1 MPLVSTS
8 NNDTTFLYKLNI
20 HKKKTIN
27 KLINTNFGTEYKQ
40 KLRIK
45 SSFQAVSNLN
55 FSITTKRQQP
65 LLKTIVQQLNTHILD
80 LYLNLHR
87 YLISCWKLIKVT
99 KPSIHNFF
107 DCCINFILKFYM
119 VVKIFKIKADF
130 IWAAV
135 LILRPWRFIINF
147 GRLLNL
153 VWKF

>member
-20 HKKKTIN
+20 HKNKTVN

-55 FSITTKRQQP
+55 FSIRTKRQQP
-65 LLKTIVQQLNTHILD
+65 LLKAIVQQLNTHILD

-87 YLISCWKLIKVT
+87 YSISCSKLIKVT
-99 KPSIHNFF
+99 KPSIYNFF
-107 DCCINFILKFYM
+107 DSCINFILKFYM
-119 VVKIFKIKADF
+119 VVKIFKIKANF
-130 IWAAV
+130 I
-135 LILRPWRFIINF
+135 
-147 GRLLNL
+147 
-153 VWKF
+153 

>member
-20 HKKKTIN
+20 HKNKTVN
-27 KLINTNFGTEYKQ
+27 KLINTNFGIEYKQ

-55 FSITTKRQQP
+55 FSIRTKRQQP
-65 LLKTIVQQLNTHILD
+65 LLKAIVQQLNTHILD
-80 LYLNLHR
+80 LYLNLHQ
-87 YLISCWKLIKVT
+87 YLISCSKLIKVT

-107 DCCINFILKFYM
+107 DGCINFILKFYM

-130 IWAAV
+130 I
-135 LILRPWRFIINF
+135 
-147 GRLLNL
+147 
-153 VWKF
+153 